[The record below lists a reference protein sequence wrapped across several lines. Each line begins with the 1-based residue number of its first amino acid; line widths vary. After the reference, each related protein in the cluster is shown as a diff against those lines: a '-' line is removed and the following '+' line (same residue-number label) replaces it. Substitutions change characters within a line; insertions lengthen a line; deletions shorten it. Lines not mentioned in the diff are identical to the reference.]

1 MDFDCVVIGAGL
13 AGLTATRALESA
25 GKSVILLESSDEVG
39 GRVRSDQIDGFICD
53 RGFQVINP
61 KYSQVEKSGVI
72 KDLDFRKISGSI
84 RLFDEN
90 IKIGYAPGSISNK
103 SGTLV
108 EKIRFLEF
116 VYNKNV
122 SNSHSFGFYAKK
134 FEGFYRKVLDPFLTG
149 VFLTDPSKI
158 AADVAQEILKSFI
171 NSLPGL
177 PARGVGEFSKA
188 LAKPIRNLKLNESV
202 ENISGNTVVTTQ
214 GRYSAKY
221 IVVAA
226 GPVESSILCQQLKP
240 SVMLSS
246 TTSYFSTDEDLM
258 DSKNLV
264 ISRGSKLVNSIV
276 ISKVSPN
283 YAPAKKSLVSA
294 TIIKNLTDSEFR
306 AELSKVWGSN
316 ANNWDQVARYE
327 IKNSLALHTP
337 GKSRY
342 PNLQLTE
349 SIFAIGDHMSS
360 PSQQG
365 AMESGAL
372 VAEKINQLMR

>member
-1 MDFDCVVIGAGL
+1 
-13 AGLTATRALESA
+13 
-25 GKSVILLESSDEVG
+25 
-39 GRVRSDQIDGFICD
+39 
-53 RGFQVINP
+53 
-61 KYSQVEKSGVI
+61 
-72 KDLDFRKISGSI
+72 
-84 RLFDEN
+84 
-90 IKIGYAPGSISNK
+90 
-103 SGTLV
+103 
-108 EKIRFLEF
+108 
-116 VYNKNV
+116 
-122 SNSHSFGFYAKK
+122 
-134 FEGFYRKVLDPFLTG
+134 
-149 VFLTDPSKI
+149 
-158 AADVAQEILKSFI
+158 
-171 NSLPGL
+171 
-177 PARGVGEFSKA
+177 
-188 LAKPIRNLKLNESV
+188 
-202 ENISGNTVVTTQ
+202 
-214 GRYSAKY
+214 
-221 IVVAA
+221 
-226 GPVESSILCQQLKP
+226 
-240 SVMLSS
+240 MLSS

-294 TIIKNLTDSEFR
+294 TTIKNLTDSEFR